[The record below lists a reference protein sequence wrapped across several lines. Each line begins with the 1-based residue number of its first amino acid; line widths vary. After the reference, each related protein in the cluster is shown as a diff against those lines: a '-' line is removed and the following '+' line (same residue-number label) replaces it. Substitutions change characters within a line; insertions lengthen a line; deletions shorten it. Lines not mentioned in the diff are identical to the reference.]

1 MGLKR
6 VYKSY
11 GRAYEDD
18 DSNIYPGVTTILN
31 ILEKKLGWWQMTM
44 CGNYIF
50 DQIEAVHRG
59 ERTLDRK
66 AILSESKKAPDNYR
80 DERGALGTRIHDVIA
95 RHLLHEDIRKD
106 LIDDPRLT
114 AIIAQLDKYIR
125 DNSLEPVL
133 VEAYLL
139 SKEHVF
145 AGAVDL
151 VAKQDSSKYGKQTIL
166 VDVKT
171 GKTLMDTHTWQ
182 MAAYAKA
189 YEEMYGDPID
199 MCFILHVDYD
209 NQIVKEERHL
219 HKKDIPAA
227 FAHFLNIYGA
237 FKARYAKQLEEKK

>member
-1 MGLKR
+1 MGLRR
-6 VYKSY
+6 VYKKY

-18 DSNIYPGVTTILN
+18 EGNIYPGVTTVLN
-31 ILEKKLGWWQMTM
+31 VLSKDLDWWKMNT
-44 CGNYIF
+44 CGNYIM
-50 DQIEAVHRG
+50 DQVERVHRG

-66 AILSESKKAPDNYR
+66 AIIAESKKAPDNYR

-95 RHLLHEDIRKD
+95 RHLLHEDIRAD

-125 DNSLEPVL
+125 DNSLEPLL

-166 VDVKT
+166 VDIKT
-171 GKTLMDTHTWQ
+171 GRTLTQEHSFQ
-182 MAAYAKA
+182 MAAYSMA
-189 YEEMYGDPID
+189 YQEMYGEEID
-199 MCFILHVDYD
+199 MAFILHVDYE
-209 NQIVKEERHL
+209 NQMVKEERHL
-219 HKKDIPAA
+219 HKKDIAA
-227 FAHFLNIYGA
+227 EFGNFLAVYGA
-237 FKARYAKQLEEKK
+237 FRARYAKQLEAIK